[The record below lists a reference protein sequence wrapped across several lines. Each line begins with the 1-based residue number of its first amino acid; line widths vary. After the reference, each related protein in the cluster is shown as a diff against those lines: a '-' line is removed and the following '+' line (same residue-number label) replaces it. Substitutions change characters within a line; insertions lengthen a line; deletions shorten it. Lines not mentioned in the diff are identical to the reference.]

1 MELTKKRKV
10 MHLTLS
16 FVVDY
21 SPVLFFIVW
30 SQFVGDFHLGMIT
43 LWQISFFEYALIVP
57 VIALKY
63 TFLET
68 IISQFTTRVVF
79 LVLSSLG

>member
-16 FVVDY
+16 FALDY
-21 SPVLFFIVW
+21 CPVLFFIAC

-43 LWQISFFEYALIVP
+43 LWQVSFFEYALIVP

-68 IISQFTTRVVF
+68 IVSQFTTRVIF
-79 LVLSSLG
+79 MVLSKFG